1 MAYRD
6 FRHYLKVL
14 EQKGKLRRVKKEVD
28 KDWELA
34 CIARWVFQSL
44 PENERYGL
52 QFENVKGFDVPVVLG
67 ALGASREVYALAL
80 ETTADKIYEKWCQAL
95 SQPIPPRPVEEAP
108 VKEVIKKGKE
118 VNLLEVPV
126 PVFTPGR
133 DDGPYVSSSAV
144 ITKDPDTGIQNVGNY
159 RQRIIARDR
168 VGILIAPTQHIG
180 MHYFH
185 KYQPRNE
192 PMPIAISIGN
202 DPTVALTA
210 VAKIPYGVDELCVAG
225 GFRGEGIPVVRAET
239 VDLMVPAN
247 AEYVIEG
254 YVLPHARDKEG
265 QFGEFTGYMG
275 MECDRTFIQVQC
287 VTHRKKPLYHG
298 FLSQIPPSESSLVRS
313 QAFAANLY
321 KHLVYDL
328 KEPSVKDVHFT
339 EAGGSE
345 MVLIV
350 QVKPMYPGHARKV
363 GLVAANLLASSLGK
377 FVYIVDDDI
386 DIRDPF
392 SVEWA
397 VSFRVDPARDVQ
409 ILPHSFFHI
418 LDPAVGQ
425 TETVRGVAPGSKI
438 IIDATM
444 KGTYPQVSLPPKKYM
459 MEVYENWRA
468 TGLPPIKMAD
478 RTRLLLERHG
488 EGLSYNP
495 FESLTGP
502 ASSG

>member
-6 FRHYLKVL
+6 LRHYLEIL
-14 EQKGKLRRVKKEVD
+14 EKKEKLRRVSKEVD

-34 CIARWVFQSL
+34 CIARWVFESV
-44 PENERYGL
+44 PEDERYGL
-52 QFENVKGFDVPVVLG
+52 WFENVKGFNVPVVLG

-80 ETTADKIYEKWCQAL
+80 ETTPDKIYEKWCRAL
-95 SQPIPPRPVEEAP
+95 THPIPPVPAEKAP
-108 VKEVIKKGKE
+108 VKEVIKKGRE
-118 VNLLEVPV
+118 VDLFEIPV
-126 PVFTPGR
+126 PTFTPGR
-133 DDGPYVSSSAV
+133 DDGPYISSSAV

-159 RQRIIARDR
+159 RQRVIAGDR

-180 MHYFH
+180 MHYFN

-192 PMPIAISIGN
+192 PMPIAIAVGN
-202 DPTVALTA
+202 DPAIALTS
-210 VAKIPYGVDELCVAG
+210 VAKVPYGVDELDIAG
-225 GFRGEGIPVVRAET
+225 GFRGQGVPVVRAET

-254 YVLPHARDKEG
+254 YVMPHERDKEG

-275 MECDRTFIQVQC
+275 LESDRTFIQVQC
-287 VTHRKKPLYHG
+287 VTHRKNPLYHG

-321 KHLVYDL
+321 KHLVHDL
-328 KEPSVKDVHFT
+328 KEPAFKDAHFT

-345 MVLIV
+345 MVLII

-397 VSFRVDPARDVQ
+397 LSFRVDPARDVE
-409 ILPHSFFHI
+409 ILHHSFFHI
-418 LDPAVGQ
+418 LDPAVPPAGSAS
-425 TETVRGVAPGSKI
+425 GVAPGSKI
-438 IIDATM
+438 VIDATM
-444 KGTYPQVSLPPKKYM
+444 KGTYPEISLPPKKYM
-459 MEVYENWRA
+459 MKVYEDWRE
-468 TGLPPIKMAD
+468 TGLPSIRLAE

-488 EGLSYNP
+488 EGLTYNP
-495 FESLTGP
+495 FE
-502 ASSG
+502 